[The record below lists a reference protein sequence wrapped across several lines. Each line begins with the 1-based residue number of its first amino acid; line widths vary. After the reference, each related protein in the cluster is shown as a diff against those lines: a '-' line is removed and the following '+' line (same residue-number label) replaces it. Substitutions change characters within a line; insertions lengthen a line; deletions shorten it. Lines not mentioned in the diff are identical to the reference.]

1 MAKTFQA
8 VQFHA
13 YGGPEVLKLEELP
26 VPAPGEGEVLI
37 KVSFAGVNP
46 IDWKLRSGAYHA
58 FMPVTFPAKPGIDV
72 SGVIEEVGP
81 GVSTWKKGDA
91 VLGTARG
98 SYAEF
103 ALAKA
108 SDVVAKPASLSF
120 EDAASLP
127 VGALTAWQ
135 LVEEAGVS
143 SGQRVLVQGAA
154 GGVGLFALQFA
165 KLRGAHVVG
174 SASAANLDFIK
185 SLGADEVLDYS
196 KGPLALKN
204 LDVVI
209 DTVGGGALDG
219 AYALLKKGGVVVT
232 PAGQPSADKA
242 KALGITA
249 KGVNRGPIT
258 VLSVIADLVAAK
270 KVVTAIQKVF
280 PLAQAAQAQT
290 LSQGGHGRGRILIK
304 L

>member
-1 MAKTFQA
+1 MSKTFQA
-8 VQFHA
+8 TQYHA
-13 YGGPEVLKLEELP
+13 YGGPEVLKLESLP
-26 VPAPGEGEVLI
+26 LPEPGEGEVLI

-58 FMPVTFPAKPGIDV
+58 FMPVTFPARPGIDV

-81 GVSTWKKGDA
+81 GVTTWKKGQA

-108 SDVVAKPASLSF
+108 ADVIAKPEGLSF
-120 EDAASLP
+120 ENAASLP

-165 KLRGAHVVG
+165 KLRGARMVG
-174 SASAANLDFIK
+174 SASAANLAFVK
-185 SLGADEVLDYS
+185 ALGAGEVLDYS
-196 KGPLALKN
+196 KGPLAVKN

-209 DTVGGGALDG
+209 DTVGGAALDG
-219 AYALLKKGGVVVT
+219 AYSLLKKGGVLVT
-232 PAGQPSADKA
+232 PAGQPSAEKA
-242 KALGITA
+242 KAAGITA

-258 VLSVIADLVAAK
+258 VLAVIADLVAAK
-270 KVVTAIQKVF
+270 KVVTEIQKVF
-280 PLAQAAQAQT
+280 PLDQASQAQA
-290 LSQGGHGRGRILIK
+290 LSQGGHGRGRILLK
-304 L
+304 V